1 MFALP
6 IANCQLASQ
15 ELHVRQITVS
25 QNTSTCTASQGKAMA
40 EGKFPPAFPLRHQKK
55 DLGLAEHLAQETLQ
69 PLSIAKTVHKLYT
82 QVHYLVGLVRS
93 VPVA

>member
-1 MFALP
+1 
-6 IANCQLASQ
+6 
-15 ELHVRQITVS
+15 
-25 QNTSTCTASQGKAMA
+25 MA

-55 DLGLAEHLAQETLQ
+55 DLGLAEHLAQETSQ